1 MTTITSSWPFA
12 QWGIDIV
19 GPLPQRKRQVKFLLV
34 AIDYFIRWVEAKALT
49 TITKARIH
57 KFTWKNIVC
66 KFDILRAITSN
77 NGRQFDSQGFRTFCL
92 NLGIKNQFSS
102 LGHPQANG
110 QTKVTNR
117 ILLKIIK
124 VRLEGTKCA
133 WPNEL
138 PNDPTRE
145 TPFNLTYVTEAVIIV
160 EVGVTSIRRRFF
172 DEEGNDDQLKMN
184 LDCLDEVRTEA
195 S

>member
-1 MTTITSSWPFA
+1 M
-12 QWGIDIV
+12 
-19 GPLPQRKRQVKFLLV
+19 
-34 AIDYFIRWVEAKALT
+34 AIDYFIKWVEEEALA
-49 TITKARIH
+49 TITEARIH
-57 KFTWKNIVC
+57 KFVWKNIVC
-66 KFDILRAITSN
+66 KFNILRAITSN
-77 NGRQFDSQGFRTFCL
+77 NGRQFDNQGFRMFCL

-102 LGHPQANG
+102 LGHPQASG

-124 VRLEGTKCA
+124 VRLEGAKCA
-133 WPNEL
+133 LPNEL

-145 TPFNLTYVTEAVIIV
+145 TSFNLTYVTEAVIIV
-160 EVGVTSIRRRFF
+160 KVGVTSIRRRFF

-184 LDCLDEVRTEA
+184 LDCLDEVRIEA